1 MRKLPKSL
9 ILHGTRIIFFRLV
22 LLNPWVSFHPKLDV
36 RSLFCYRAQAATL
49 PFMDEKLMVA
59 TEGLL
64 RPSLEK
70 LFLTL
75 RSKRASKETRVRR
88 ILEFHFTNEAAAR
101 SFLEDMGMV
110 EE

>member
-1 MRKLPKSL
+1 MAVP
-9 ILHGTRIIFFRLV
+9 V
-22 LLNPWVSFHPKLDV
+22 LDVKGLATKVNV
-36 RSLFCYRAQAATL
+36 RSLFCYRAHAATL

-64 RPSLEK
+64 RASLEK

-88 ILEFHFTNEAAAR
+88 ILEFHFTNEAATR

-110 EE
+110 ED

>member
-1 MRKLPKSL
+1 MKHNFLASPSL
-9 ILHGTRIIFFRLV
+9 GMFDAKWTL
-22 LLNPWVSFHPKLDV
+22 
-36 RSLFCYRAQAATL
+36 SLFFYRAPASIL

-64 RPSLEK
+64 KASLER
-70 LFLTL
+70 LFRTL
-75 RSKRASKETRVRR
+75 RSKRASKETRVKV
-88 ILEFHFTNEAAAR
+88 ILEFHFTNEAAVR

>member
-1 MRKLPKSL
+1 LHKARKKLAVP
-9 ILHGTRIIFFRLV
+9 V
-22 LLNPWVSFHPKLDV
+22 LDMKGLATKVNV

-49 PFMDEKLMVA
+49 PFMNEKLMVA

-64 RPSLEK
+64 RASLEK

-75 RSKRASKETRVRR
+75 RSKRTSKETRVRR
-88 ILEFHFTNEAAAR
+88 ILEFHFTNEAATR

-110 EE
+110 ED

>member
-1 MRKLPKSL
+1 LAV
-9 ILHGTRIIFFRLV
+9 LV
-22 LLNPWVSFHPKLDV
+22 LDVKGLAAKVNV
-36 RSLFCYRAQAATL
+36 RSSFFYRARADIL

-64 RPSLEK
+64 KKSVEK

-75 RSKRASKETRVRR
+75 RSKRASKETRVRG
-88 ILEFHFTNEAAAR
+88 ILEFHFTNEAAVR
-101 SFLEDMGMV
+101 SFLEDIGMV

>member
-1 MRKLPKSL
+1 
-9 ILHGTRIIFFRLV
+9 
-22 LLNPWVSFHPKLDV
+22 
-36 RSLFCYRAQAATL
+36 
-49 PFMDEKLMVA
+49 MVA

-64 RPSLEK
+64 RASLEK

-88 ILEFHFTNEAAAR
+88 ILEFHCANEAAAR

-110 EE
+110 GD